1 VKEKS
6 LASKPAPKWLKFAL
20 DFGPVLVFFLAY
32 KLGSNDAKP
41 VQGAMFGTSAFMVAI
56 LIAVL
61 VSKWKLGKIAPM
73 LWVSAILIVGFGGL
87 TLFFQDF
94 KFIQHKATAV
104 WGLFAAVLLGGWLF
118 KKPLVKYVFEH
129 AFDGVDEAGWMKLT
143 LRWGVFF
150 LFLGLLNEAMIILLS
165 ESNYVTAK
173 TFAVLPLFFVFTL
186 LQIPM
191 LIRHGLNL
199 EDEDAAEK

>member
-1 VKEKS
+1 MTENNIETKPKS
-6 LASKPAPKWLKFAL
+6 KWLSFAL

-41 VQGAMFGTSAFMVAI
+41 VQGAMVGTSAFMVAI

-73 LWVSAILIVGFGGL
+73 LWVSAILVVGFGSL

-104 WGLFAAVLLGGWLF
+104 WGLFASVLLGGWFF
-118 KKPLVKYVFEH
+118 KKPLVKFVFEH
-129 AFDGVDEAGWMKLT
+129 AFDGVDDDGWMKLT
-143 LRWGVFF
+143 LRWGLFF
-150 LFLGLLNEAMIILLS
+150 LFLGLLNEAMIVVLS